1 MRLPLK
7 RETAELEQRRREG
20 AKQMDKSKVK
30 ILVVDDEQ
38 GLCAG
43 VQEALRREGYVVD
56 ATTDAPAA
64 LKLAE
69 QRLYNLVISDIKMPG
84 LSGLELLT
92 RVRAHSR
99 DTLFIL
105 MTAYG
110 TVESAV
116 EAMKQGAYDYLPKPI
131 DMKRLR
137 ALVQKALEF
146 QAVVAENNELR
157 LRLQTRAEPGLL
169 VGESE
174 AMRAVARLIE
184 EVANSDVTVLIEGE
198 SGTGK
203 EIVARSIHAQSAR
216 RDRPFISVNCAA
228 LAEQLLEAELF
239 GHVKGAFTG
248 AVANK
253 PGRFQLADGGTLFLD
268 EIGDLSPKGQGDLL
282 RVLEDGAFRMVG
294 GSELIRVNVRV
305 IAATNKKL
313 QEAVAEGKFR
323 EDLFYRLQIVPIVMP
338 PLRERAEDIP
348 LLVERFF
355 EQFAAKH
362 KRRRKRMSA
371 EALQLCQRFPWPG
384 NVRQLRNVIERLVI
398 TCREVEVEVDA
409 SAGFPARL
417 RPQHDHLHRAAG
429 HAAGGGGEAAD
440 PPDADARDE
449 QPRGSRAGAG
459 HQPPRAAIQ
468 AQAVRA
474 AGKPGHSHPARRGTG
489 PGALVLNRANN
500 QHTGRRMRACDKP
513 PVGRVPSR
521 GAIAAAKRW
530 NSLNDQAGG
539 TGKSRLRV
547 CSGTTAVP

>member
-1 MRLPLK
+1 MEK
-7 RETAELEQRRREG
+7 
-20 AKQMDKSKVK
+20 AKIK

-56 ATTDAPAA
+56 ATTDPLAA
-64 LKLAE
+64 LKLTE
-69 QRLYNLVISDIKMPG
+69 RRLYNLVVSDIKMPG
-84 LSGLELLT
+84 LSGLDLLKQ
-92 RVRAHSR
+92 VRERSA

-137 ALVQKALEF
+137 ALAQKALEF

-157 LRLQTRAEPGLL
+157 QRLQRSTDAGLL

-174 AMRAVARLIE
+174 AMRAVGRLIE
-184 EVANSDVTVLIEGE
+184 EVAGSDVTVLIEGE

-216 RDRPFISVNCAA
+216 RERPFISVNCAG
-228 LAEQLLEAELF
+228 LPEQLLEAELF

-248 AVANK
+248 AIATRA
-253 PGRFQLADGGTLFLD
+253 GRFQQADGGTLFLD
-268 EIGDLSPKGQGDLL
+268 EIGDLSAKGQGDLL
-282 RVLEDGAFRMVG
+282 RVLEDGTFRMVG
-294 GSELIRVNVRV
+294 GSEPIRVDVRV

-313 QEAVAEGKFR
+313 QEAVAAGMFR

-348 LLVERFF
+348 LLIERFF

-362 KRRRKRMSA
+362 KRRRKRMSPG
-371 EALQLCQRFPWPG
+371 ALQLCQRFTWPG

-398 TCREVEVEVDA
+398 TCREVEAKVSHLPAFLRDYDRNATTFTVRPGTAMAEVEKLLIRQTLTHVTSNREGA
-409 SAGFPARL
+409 ARAL
-417 RPQHDHLHRAAG
+417 GISRRALQYKLKQYG
-429 HAAGGGGEAAD
+429 
-440 PPDADARDE
+440 
-449 QPRGSRAGAG
+449 
-459 HQPPRAAIQ
+459 
-468 AQAVRA
+468 
-474 AGKPGHSHPARRGTG
+474 
-489 PGALVLNRANN
+489 LL
-500 QHTGRRMRACDKP
+500 
-513 PVGRVPSR
+513 
-521 GAIAAAKRW
+521 
-530 NSLNDQAGG
+530 
-539 TGKSRLRV
+539 
-547 CSGTTAVP
+547 

>member
-1 MRLPLK
+1 MRGEAAAGIAN
-7 RETAELEQRRREG
+7 RQWQIANG
-20 AKQMDKSKVK
+20 MDKTKVK

-56 ATTDAPAA
+56 AMTDPLAA
-64 LKLAE
+64 LKLTKE
-69 QRLYNLVISDIKMPG
+69 RLYNLVISDIKMPG
-84 LSGLELLT
+84 LSGLELLAQ
-92 RVRAHSR
+92 VRGHSR

-105 MTAYG
+105 MTAFG

-137 ALVQKALEF
+137 VLVQKALEF

-157 LRLQTRAEPGLL
+157 LRLQTGTETGLL
-169 VGESE
+169 VGASE
-174 AMRAVARLIE
+174 PMRGVARLIE

-203 EIVARSIHAQSAR
+203 EIVARSIHTQSAR

-294 GSELIRVNVRV
+294 GSALIRVNVRV

-313 QEAVAEGKFR
+313 QEAVAGGKFR

-355 EQFAAKH
+355 EQFKAKH

-371 EALQLCQRFPWPG
+371 EAMQLCQRFPWPG

-398 TCREVEVEVDA
+398 TCKATTFTVRPGTPLAEVEKLLIRQTLMHVTSNRE
-409 SAGFPARL
+409 
-417 RPQHDHLHRAAG
+417 
-429 HAAGGGGEAAD
+429 EAAR
-440 PPDADARDE
+440 ALGISRRALQYKLKEYGLLKGE
-449 QPRGSRAGAG
+449 QKD
-459 HQPPRAAIQ
+459 
-468 AQAVRA
+468 V
-474 AGKPGHSHPARRGTG
+474 
-489 PGALVLNRANN
+489 VEE
-500 QHTGRRMRACDKP
+500 
-513 PVGRVPSR
+513 
-521 GAIAAAKRW
+521 
-530 NSLNDQAGG
+530 
-539 TGKSRLRV
+539 
-547 CSGTTAVP
+547 

>member
-1 MRLPLK
+1 MEK
-7 RETAELEQRRREG
+7 A
-20 AKQMDKSKVK
+20 KVK

-56 ATTDAPAA
+56 AMTDAQAA
-64 LKLAE
+64 LKLTQE
-69 QRLYNLVISDIKMPG
+69 RLYNLVISDIKMPG
-84 LSGLELLT
+84 LSGLELLV
-92 RVRAHSR
+92 RVRERSR

-146 QAVVAENNELR
+146 QTVVAENSELR
-157 LRLQTRAEPGLL
+157 LRLQGGADAGLL

-174 AMRAVARLIE
+174 AMRAVAQLIE
-184 EVANSDVTVLIEGE
+184 EVAGSDVTVLIEGE

-203 EIVARSIHAQSAR
+203 EIVARAIHAQSTR
-216 RDRPFISVNCAA
+216 RERPFISVNCAA
-228 LAEQLLEAELF
+228 LAEPLLEAELF

-248 AVANK
+248 AIANK

-294 GSELIRVNVRV
+294 GSDLIHVNVRV

-313 QEAVAEGKFR
+313 QAAVMEGKFR

-348 LLVERFF
+348 LLIERFF

-398 TCREVEVEVDA
+398 TCRQAEAEVSHLPDFLREYDRNSPTFTVRPGTPLAEVEKLLIRQTLTHVT
-409 SAGFPARL
+409 SN
-417 RPQHDHLHRAAG
+417 RA
-429 HAAGGGGEAAD
+429 EAARALGISRRALQYKLKQYGLLEQAG
-440 PPDADARDE
+440 PDA
-449 QPRGSRAGAG
+449 
-459 HQPPRAAIQ
+459 Q
-468 AQAVRA
+468 A
-474 AGKPGHSHPARRGTG
+474 TG
-489 PGALVLNRANN
+489 
-500 QHTGRRMRACDKP
+500 
-513 PVGRVPSR
+513 
-521 GAIAAAKRW
+521 
-530 NSLNDQAGG
+530 
-539 TGKSRLRV
+539 
-547 CSGTTAVP
+547 